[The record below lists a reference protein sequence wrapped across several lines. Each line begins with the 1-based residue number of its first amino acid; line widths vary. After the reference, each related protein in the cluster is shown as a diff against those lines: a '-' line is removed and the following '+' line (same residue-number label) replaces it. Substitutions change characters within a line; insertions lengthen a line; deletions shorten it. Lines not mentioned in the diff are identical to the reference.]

1 VENNFV
7 SICTMIAPR
16 MEISFL
22 EEWIEH
28 HLDLGVD
35 KIFIYNTGFNIL
47 STKGENTQRKLGTEE
62 VGVKW
67 QKKPDAE
74 YHIDLSD
81 EEITNLLNGLI
92 KKYSECVKLIDWFWR
107 DEFDKSNHKAQCLAY
122 ENCTKNFKSEW
133 WLNIDPDEY
142 VVVKSHEN
150 IKEFL
155 KQDIR
160 VGKHKRRQVT
170 SFWLGQRV
178 FQERKRGNKTKEI
191 FNYGYDLPEHC
202 KCIVKSPINDFK
214 KPIHFAECS
223 VGVSKIVQMEK
234 ILFHHYRGH
243 PKKCASRS
251 HASYFKDHPDMN
263 FNNIDKSMK
272 RFLK

>member
-1 VENNFV
+1 MENNFV

-47 STKGENTQRKLGTEE
+47 STKGKKTQRKLDTEE

-81 EEITNLLNGLI
+81 EEITNLLNDLI
-92 KKYSECVKLIDWFWR
+92 KKYSERVKLIDWFWG
-107 DEFDKSNHKAQCLAY
+107 DELDKSNHKAQCLAY

-142 VVVKSHEN
+142 AVVKSHQN
-150 IKEFL
+150 LKQFL
-155 KQDIR
+155 KEDHR
-160 VGKHKRRQVT
+160 TGKHGRKQVT
-170 SFWLGQRV
+170 SFWVGQRV
-178 FQERKRGNKTKEI
+178 FEERVRGESVRKI
-191 FNYGYDLPEHC
+191 FNYGYDLPHHC
-202 KCIVKSPINDFK
+202 KCIVKNPINSFDM
-214 KPIHFAECS
+214 PIHHAKNS
-223 VGVSKIVQMEK
+223 NGRYSIRSMDD
-234 ILFHHYRGH
+234 ILIHHYRGH
-243 PKKCASRS
+243 PKKCASQS

-263 FNNIDKSMK
+263 FNNIDRSMEK
-272 RFLK
+272 YLK